1 MYEFI
6 AGACSAVNSKKGE
19 VEAMLKKTHALALTV
34 ATAGLLGFAAP
45 MASAAT
51 MSFGSDPIVNV
62 SNNQIPV
69 QACGNDVNTNG
80 AGTQVLAEGAAVV
93 GSLLSPGAV
102 TENKAI
108 SNRGC
113 AMENN
118 QSNRNSGGHGEFNFS
133 DNQLPLQA
141 CGNDVN
147 TNGAGTQVP
156 LYGVDGALALLS
168 PKAITKSVAVSN
180 QGCIMKNNQSNK
192 SVHKK
197 HCKPRHDR

>member
-1 MYEFI
+1 
-6 AGACSAVNSKKGE
+6 
-19 VEAMLKKTHALALTV
+19 MLKKTHALALTV

-51 MSFGSDPIVNV
+51 MPDPIVNV
-62 SNNQIPV
+62 SNNQVPI

-80 AGTQVLAEGAAVV
+80 AGTQVLAQGAAVV

-102 TENKAI
+102 TEGKAI

-113 AMENN
+113 SMNN
-118 QSNRNSGGHGEFNFS
+118 EQSNSNSDGHGLFNFT
-133 DNQLPLQA
+133 DNQIPVQA
-141 CGNDVN
+141 CGNDAN

-156 LYGVDGALALLS
+156 LSGIDGTLALLS

-180 QGCIMKNNQSNK
+180 RGCSMNNLQRNKNK
-192 SVHKK
+192 HEHKK
-197 HCKPRHDR
+197 PCKKKH